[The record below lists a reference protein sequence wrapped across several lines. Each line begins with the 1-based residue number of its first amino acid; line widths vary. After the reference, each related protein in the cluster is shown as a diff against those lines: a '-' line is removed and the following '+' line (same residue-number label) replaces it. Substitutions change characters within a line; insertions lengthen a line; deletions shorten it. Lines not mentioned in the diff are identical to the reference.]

1 MSKITGTMN
10 NVRFSNRTQN
20 TLVALFVSIT
30 VVVFGFL
37 VMNVIYLTAISSTVD
52 KISSDTE
59 SSSLNYRQFSNSLEN
74 EKRRLSF
81 ASLVQD
87 IKRILEIYHPNTGGM
102 NYMDFSY
109 LIASECFEKGID
121 PYLVLAVIKTE
132 SSFRRHVVSNK
143 GAVGFMQVLP
153 DTAFYVSDMHSNINL
168 NNRSELFDPKQ
179 NVRIGIS
186 YLAYL
191 LNKYDNQRYALIA
204 YNMGPGNLNK
214 MIKNGSAVS
223 DKYYRTV
230 MDNYEL
236 ILKSS
241 SRANVS

>member
-1 MSKITGTMN
+1 MN
-10 NVRFSNRTQN
+10 NIRISNRLQN

-37 VMNVIYLTAISSTVD
+37 VMNVVYLTAISSTVD

-59 SSSLNYRQFSNSLEN
+59 AGSDNYRQFSNSLEN

-81 ASLVQD
+81 ASLVQN
-87 IKRILEIYHPNTGGM
+87 IRKVVEVYHPNTGGM

-132 SSFRRHVVSNK
+132 SSFRRHVVSDK

-153 DTAFYVSDMHSNINL
+153 DTAFYVSDMHANINL
-168 NNRSELFDPKQ
+168 NSRDELFDTKQ

-191 LNKYDNQRYALIA
+191 LNKYDDKRYALIA

-214 MIKNGSAVS
+214 MIKNGGAPS
-223 DKYYRTV
+223 DKYYRAV
-230 MDNYEL
+230 MSNYEQ
-236 ILKSS
+236 IVRMSEKD
-241 SRANVS
+241 NVS